1 MPERLRM
8 ESRTGEIKFE
18 KAGSLAR
25 FLRTVLV
32 NPVANYTPPGLM
44 RWLLRATGSELAAAN
59 WADPGGWRSMVIS
72 YQGRCRQ
79 WSDKVL
85 VGGGTVPMAL
95 RNRRRLA
102 GRILANLIDTCPR
115 QPVEVVCVGAGPGM
129 IVVDALRQA
138 RRPARAT
145 LIDLSDDAHDY
156 ARELA
161 RREGVSRSVRC
172 VTGDVCQIARHLDGR
187 VDIVEMIG
195 ICEYL
200 RDEQIVSIVQ
210 ALTDVMPASGTVVFN
225 SLSDRHGTDRFFRRV
240 FGLHMNHRSVE
251 ALCGLMRQAGLG
263 SFESLGEPLGV
274 YHVVTARKR
283 P

>member
-1 MPERLRM
+1 M
-8 ESRTGEIKFE
+8 ESQAGEIEFE
-18 KAGSLAR
+18 RVGPLAR
-25 FLRTVLV
+25 FLRTVLI
-32 NPVANYTPPGLM
+32 NPVANYTPPTLM
-44 RWLLRATGSELAAAN
+44 RWLLRATKSELAAAN

-85 VGGGTVPMAL
+85 VGNGAVPMAL

-102 GRILANLIDTCPR
+102 GRVLANLIDACPR

-129 IVVDALRQA
+129 IPIDALRQA

-145 LIDLSDDAHDY
+145 LIDLSGAAHDY

-161 RREGVSRSVRC
+161 RREGLSQSVRC
-172 VTGDVCQIARHLDGR
+172 ITGDACQIAQHIDGR

-200 RDEQIVSIVQ
+200 RDEQIVSIVRT
-210 ALTDVMPASGTVVFN
+210 LTDVMPAAGTVVFN
-225 SLSDRHGTDRFFRRV
+225 SLSDCHGTDRFFRRV

-263 SFESLGEPLGV
+263 EFECVAEPLGV
-274 YHVVTARKR
+274 YHVVTARKV